1 MGVRYLAKP
10 SIGRTL
16 RRPLT
21 PDSYD
26 LSACMNE
33 GEMDCK
39 SHSRPQ
45 CLSLILPVGCQGQFL
60 CQGNKSLS
68 RLLVDHLN
76 HTIPKHPE
84 VRDQFPRVRP
94 MPVEYGASRMFAAQ
108 LVYNPFFP
116 YVSGLLSCLG
126 DTPGVPLG

>member
-1 MGVRYLAKP
+1 VGVRYLAKP

-39 SHSRPQ
+39 SNTPLQ
-45 CLSLILPVGCQGQFL
+45 CLSLILPVGRQRQFL
-60 CQGNKSLS
+60 CQRDDG
-68 RLLVDHLN
+68 LLPHPIDHLN